1 VYQTPLSEL
10 DVLRTQV
17 SWRAENMLLE
27 PNAPLQPLQV
37 VSGTHLDINVS
48 FEPPDLCSDWS
59 NNGQTSVTQPLTD
72 IWASKKLMPQPLD
85 PLNPANPRVGL
96 VFKSWR
102 SDGQGAAVLSFDWS
116 SHELAVDFDAPF
128 PDAYNPH
135 PEDTPERRR
144 VGGKLINYVPGTAL
158 TLRVLVDGSVLE
170 VFTSTGETLTTRVY
184 RGHPPKCL
192 CSTCSSSSS
201 SQDAPGSSQQQQD
214 FADVDPTAAEA
225 ADADD
230 ETGIALFAA
239 NAAVRV
245 SKIEVWEMGTCW
257 AGISPVLLDQLE
269 SQQQAVII
277 SAAALAD
284 CYAPDVVNIMN
295 QRATT
300 SSIVSSRSSNSLCS
314 DATGDFK
321 VVV

>member
-1 VYQTPLSEL
+1 
-10 DVLRTQV
+10 
-17 SWRAENMLLE
+17 ML
-27 PNAPLQPLQV
+27 A
-37 VSGTHLDINVS
+37 
-48 FEPPDLCSDWS
+48 
-59 NNGQTSVTQPLTD
+59 
-72 IWASKKLMPQPLD
+72 
-85 PLNPANPRVGL
+85 
-96 VFKSWR
+96 
-102 SDGQGAAVLSFDWS
+102 
-116 SHELAVDFDAPF
+116 
-128 PDAYNPH
+128 
-135 PEDTPERRR
+135 
-144 VGGKLINYVPGTAL
+144 GTAL

-170 VFTSTGETLTTRVY
+170 VFTSTGDTLTTRVY

-192 CSTCSSSSS
+192 CLTCDSSSS

-245 SKIEVWEMGTCW
+245 SKIEVWEMGACW
-257 AGISPVLLDQLE
+257 AGISPVLLEQLE

-284 CYAPDVVNIMN
+284 CHAPDVVNMMN

-300 SSIVSSRSSNSLCS
+300 SSIVSSKSSNSLCS
-314 DATGDFK
+314 DATGEKMARPWSATLAAAVAAVAAVSAVGDGADDAVQVPAGDEAHVNCRFLNDLNLLTNTHQCT
-321 VVV
+321 